1 MNVSSL
7 ALGTVFLSLGTVF
20 LAQAKKEGED
30 ETKVRNLRFAGS
42 MMMVTAVA
50 FLFAFLLSVVLGSGE

>member
-7 ALGTVFLSLGTVF
+7 ALGTVFLSLGAVF
-20 LAQAKKEGED
+20 LAQAKKQGED
-30 ETKVRNLRFAGS
+30 ETKARNLRFAGS
-42 MMMVTAVA
+42 MMMVAAVA